1 MKGGCKRS
9 EEHYQTHSKEKY
21 THVHTHSEFWFG
33 ASSNIFFMLA
43 QCSKLLP
50 QICLIV
56 SVTKKQ
62 SIPPSQWRAITIYA
76 VAWAR
81 NPRSIQLIF
90 PPYSTSNQSQSCLST
105 LILLPSPQ
113 PRPSWVPHS
122 SPLSGLLTSSLAGAA
137 KVIITIPRW
146 HPINNFQ
153 IGFRRKSKLLLKT
166 VMTWS
171 LSTC

>member
-1 MKGGCKRS
+1 MWKWQPTPVSLPGKSHGQWSLVGQGPWGPKKVGHDFAIKQQ

-62 SIPPSQWRAITIYA
+62 SIPPSQ
-76 VAWAR
+76 
-81 NPRSIQLIF
+81 
-90 PPYSTSNQSQSCLST
+90 
-105 LILLPSPQ
+105 
-113 PRPSWVPHS
+113 
-122 SPLSGLLTSSLAGAA
+122 
-137 KVIITIPRW
+137 
-146 HPINNFQ
+146 
-153 IGFRRKSKLLLKT
+153 
-166 VMTWS
+166 
-171 LSTC
+171 